1 MPPAGTTLWL
11 FAYNVKLSSHLL
23 LLNRVLLH
31 GESVTCFLLPLLLLW
46 AQSIAGV
53 LIGQQRLGIPKV
65 SAPGKEN
72 FFIKLNCFVMH
83 LMTCPPVT

>member
-1 MPPAGTTLWL
+1 MVL
-11 FAYNVKLSSHLL
+11 AYNVKLSSHLL
-23 LLNRVLLH
+23 LLNRELLH
-31 GESVTCFLLPLLLLW
+31 GESVTCFSLPLLLLQ
-46 AQSIAGV
+46 AQSTAGV

-65 SAPGKEN
+65 YAPGKET